1 MHTRFSADGQAAMQ
15 EMCDAALA
23 KGLSEIC
30 FTEHVD
36 WIPWDETRDYFRAS
50 AYVPAAQQCISE
62 YAGRLVVRMGL
73 EISEPHL
80 MAQEIRDLLNAWP
93 FDFVIGSAHW
103 IDQTGLFMSDLYQ
116 SYSVEHVEREY
127 FQRVY
132 ELVQSGDFDSLGHLD
147 LVRRYRPK
155 ALGAFRSLEHEDII
169 RAILRTLIARDRAF
183 EINTS
188 PLRRGLE
195 ATCPDLTVLR
205 WYRELGGEKLTI
217 GSDAH
222 RPDQVGTGFDTA
234 RAMLH
239 EAGFTRV
246 VRFERR
252 VPQWVSI

>member
-1 MHTRFSADGQAAMQ
+1 ME

-23 KGLSEIC
+23 RGLSEIC

-36 WIPWDETRDYFRAS
+36 WLPWDETREHFCAS
-50 AYVPAAQQCISE
+50 AYVPAAQQCISA
-62 YAGRLVVRMGL
+62 YAGRLTVRMGL

-80 MAQEIRDLLNAWP
+80 VAQELQGLFDAWP
-93 FDFVIGSAHW
+93 FDFVLGSVHW
-103 IDQTGLFMSDLYQ
+103 IDQTGLFLSDLYQ
-116 SYSVEHVEREY
+116 SHPVEHVEREY
-127 FQRVY
+127 FQRVF

-155 ALGAFRSLEHEDII
+155 ALGAFSSLEHADMI
-169 RAILRTLIARDRAF
+169 RAILRTLIERDRAF

-188 PLRRGLE
+188 PLRRGLD

-222 RPDQVGTGFDTA
+222 RPDQVGAGFDLA
-234 RAMLH
+234 RAMLR
-239 EAGFTRV
+239 EAGFARI

-252 VPQWVSI
+252 VPQWLAI